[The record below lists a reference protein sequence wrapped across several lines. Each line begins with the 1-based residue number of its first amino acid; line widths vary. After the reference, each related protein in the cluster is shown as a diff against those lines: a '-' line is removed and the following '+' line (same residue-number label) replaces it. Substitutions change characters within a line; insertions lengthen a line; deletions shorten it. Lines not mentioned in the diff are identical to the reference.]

1 MIKIK
6 LHEYNIHRNET
17 TFRPW
22 VFIRNELREVGIDL
36 MFNGDSYD
44 ILMVGQ
50 ASIANK
56 KLPMKESVDFGLAT
70 LNKIDGDYIIV
81 DGQDAPTLIGT
92 VDVFRHV
99 YKDKNCKLFLK
110 TSYYKDFDLYK
121 KHWNLGRMYWG
132 KPGPCDDYYCV
143 PDIHKMKHK
152 MKLTGFNW
160 LSTVT
165 PNWNIPGRGNEKYN
179 DISAMFQFPMGKEVY
194 EHGQL
199 QSEFYDNFRRPL
211 IEKLERMEDKIKVAR
226 LRSGVRIP
234 QGEYYEKMRNSK
246 IVIAPFGYGEM
257 APRDIESSM
266 FGSVLLKNDMNHLET
281 IPNIYIDRGT
291 YIAVKWDWSDLEEKI
306 DMVLADWRHFMVH
319 LAGQMQE
326 VYEVQN
332 SKNKRIRHLYG
343 LLKNLDGI
351 GVE

>member
-6 LHEYNIHRNET
+6 LYENEIHRNET

-36 MFNGDSYD
+36 ILDGDSYD

-50 ASIANK
+50 ATIANK
-56 KLPMKESVDFGLAT
+56 KIPLQESVDMGLEK
-70 LNKIDGDYIIV
+70 LSKISGDYIIV

-143 PDIHKMKHK
+143 PDIDKMKHK

-165 PNWNIPGRGNEKYN
+165 PNWNIPSRGKLKYN
-179 DISAMFQFPMGKEVY
+179 DVFAMFTYPMGKEVY

-199 QSEFYDNFRRPL
+199 QSKFYDEFRRPL
-211 IEKLERMEDKIKVAR
+211 VEKLEPLKSKYKIAMLKDGQRVPLQEFYQA
-226 LRSGVRIP
+226 LG
-234 QGEYYEKMRNSK
+234 NSK
-246 IVIAPFGYGEM
+246 IVIVPLGYGEM
-257 APRDIESSM
+257 MPRDVETSM
-266 FGSVLLKNDMNHLET
+266 FGNVLLKNDMSHIET
-281 IPNIYIDRGT
+281 IPNIYVDNGT
-291 YIAVKWDWSDLEEKI
+291 YIAMKWDYSDLEEKI
-306 DMVLADWRHFMVH
+306 EFILSKWEHLVNH
-319 LAGQMQE
+319 LAIQMQIM
-326 VYEVQN
+326 YESAN
-332 SKNKRIRHLYG
+332 SVNNRIIYLYN
-343 LLKNLDGI
+343 LLKDLDGI